1 MKTLNHKIVITA
13 LALSSF
19 IAMSQAQA
27 VETKSIPHQKQVAGF
42 YQHRLGNVQIT
53 ALLDGTNYLPPALFK
68 GIPAAEVTQIL
79 KKYYA
84 DQAKGVQTSV
94 NAFLV
99 NTGSSLVLVD
109 SGAASCFGTHL
120 GSVLS
125 NLKASGYQPE
135 QVDTILLTHL
145 HPDHVCGIS
154 QNGVANFP
162 NATVYVSND
171 EANYWLNPKQVS
183 KLPKDKQAGYLGTVE
198 KIKQAIAPYQAK
210 QRFKTYQ
217 LGDQV
222 QGFKVI
228 NTVGHTPGHFS
239 YELKT
244 KDETVVFIGDI
255 VHSHTVQFD
264 KPETAIDYDIDP
276 KKAVQT
282 RLKQFADYARGG
294 QTIAAPHLPFPGIGH
309 IYSADNQRYQWIP
322 IHFKD

>member
-1 MKTLNHKIVITA
+1 MIDKLAYFQNICNSLNKTRHLRKGSLMKHLYSILIAIALNSATITV
-13 LALSSF
+13 
-19 IAMSQAQA
+19 QAAESA
-27 VETKSIPHQKQVAGF
+27 VPQQKQVSGYYQYQAGD
-42 YQHRLGNVQIT
+42 VQIT
-53 ALLDGTNYLPPALFK
+53 ALLDGTNFMSPKLFQNTPEK
-68 GIPAAEVTQIL
+68 EVHEIL
-79 KKYYA
+79 KKYAA

-99 NTGSSLVLVD
+99 NTGQSLVLVD
-109 SGAASCFGTHL
+109 SGAASCFGAHL

-154 QNGVANFP
+154 QNGIANFP

-171 EANYWLNPKQVS
+171 EANYWLNPKQVD
-183 KLPKDKQAGYLGTVE
+183 KLPKEKQAGYLGTVE

-228 NTVGHTPGHFS
+228 NTAGHTPGHFS
-239 YELKT
+239 YVIL
-244 KDETVVFIGDI
+244 DSI
-255 VHSHTVQFD
+255 V
-264 KPETAIDYDIDP
+264 
-276 KKAVQT
+276 
-282 RLKQFADYARGG
+282 
-294 QTIAAPHLPFPGIGH
+294 
-309 IYSADNQRYQWIP
+309 DNRSL
-322 IHFKD
+322 

>member
-1 MKTLNHKIVITA
+1 
-13 LALSSF
+13 
-19 IAMSQAQA
+19 
-27 VETKSIPHQKQVAGF
+27 
-42 YQHRLGNVQIT
+42 
-53 ALLDGTNYLPPALFK
+53 
-68 GIPAAEVTQIL
+68 
-79 KKYYA
+79 
-84 DQAKGVQTSV
+84 VQTSV

-171 EANYWLNPKQVS
+171 EANYWLNPKQVD
-183 KLPKDKQAGYLGTVE
+183 KLPKEKQAGYLGTVE

-228 NTVGHTPGHFS
+228 NTAGHTPGHFS

-282 RLKQFADYARGG
+282 RLKQFKDYAKNG

>member
-1 MKTLNHKIVITA
+1 MKTLKPIF
-13 LALSSF
+13 LALTLCTPT
-19 IAMSQAQA
+19 ITTQAA
-27 VETKSIPHQKQVAGF
+27 ESTIPQQKQVSGYYQYQAGD
-42 YQHRLGNVQIT
+42 VQIT
-53 ALLDGTNYLPPALFK
+53 ALLDGTNFMSPKLFQN
-68 GIPAAEVTQIL
+68 IPEKEVHEIL
-79 KKYYA
+79 KKYAA

-99 NTGSSLVLVD
+99 NTGHSLVLVD
-109 SGAASCFGTHL
+109 SGGAHL

-162 NATVYVSND
+162 NATVYVSSD
-171 EANYWLNPKQVS
+171 EANYWLNPK
-183 KLPKDKQAGYLGTVE
+183 KAGELPKEKQAGYLGTVE

-228 NTVGHTPGHFS
+228 NTAGHTPGHFS

-264 KPETAIDYDIDP
+264 KPETTIDYDIDP

-282 RLKQFADYARGG
+282 RLKQFAEYAKGG
-294 QTIAAPHLPFPGIGH
+294 QTIAAPHLPFPAIGH
-309 IYSADNQRYQWIP
+309 IYSADGKSYQWIP
-322 IHFKD
+322 VHFKD